1 MARISHLRAVDG
13 MTRETLVMLP
23 GMMCDARLFTPQI
36 KALERNYDIVV
47 PKLCAPA
54 SIQGLAQKVL
64 DEIAVPQ
71 FNLLGLSMGGIVAMA
86 MVGVAPHRVT
96 RLALLDTNHHA
107 DAPERHPI
115 RNQQIEAVGNGQ
127 LRSVIVNEMKPNYL
141 AAKNRNNAELLALLV
156 EMAMDLGANCFISQS
171 IALRD
176 RKNQSA
182 ALAQYPGP
190 VMLLCGKED
199 ELCPVSR
206 HKEML
211 CHCSRGQLRMIADAG
226 HIVSLERPD
235 EVTLAVRDWL
245 GIAR

>member
-1 MARISHLRAVDG
+1 MARISHRPAADS

-36 KALERNYDIVV
+36 KALQRNYDILV

-54 SIQGLAQKVL
+54 SIQGLAQQVL

-86 MVGVAPHRVT
+86 MVGIAPRRVT
-96 RLALLDTNHHA
+96 RLALLDTNHLA

-115 RNQQIEAVGNGQ
+115 RNQQIEAVRNGH
-127 LRSVIVNEMKPNYL
+127 LRSVIVKEMKPNYL
-141 AAKNRNNAELLALLV
+141 AAKNRDNADLLALLV
-156 EMAMDLGANCFISQS
+156 DMAMDLGADCFISQS

-190 VMLLCGKED
+190 IMLLCGKED

-206 HKEML
+206 HQEML
-211 CHCSRGQLRMIADAG
+211 CHCSRGHLQMLAGAG
-226 HIVSLERPD
+226 HPK
-235 EVTLAVRDWL
+235 
-245 GIAR
+245 